1 MRFTRLCLNL
11 KNATKYTYIFFCVLS
26 QRLYKY
32 AIMDYNKGILVK
44 RYILPAHKQYKVVTK
59 VRGDVI
65 MDFQQYLIDKALIL
79 IPCLLIIGQVIK
91 TIPKVPNWIIPFVLL
106 ILGII
111 GGMFLVGFDIN
122 GVIQGILV
130 AGTAVF
136 GNQLWKQGAEG
147 IKGGGN

>member
-1 MRFTRLCLNL
+1 
-11 KNATKYTYIFFCVLS
+11 
-26 QRLYKY
+26 
-32 AIMDYNKGILVK
+32 MDYNKGILVK